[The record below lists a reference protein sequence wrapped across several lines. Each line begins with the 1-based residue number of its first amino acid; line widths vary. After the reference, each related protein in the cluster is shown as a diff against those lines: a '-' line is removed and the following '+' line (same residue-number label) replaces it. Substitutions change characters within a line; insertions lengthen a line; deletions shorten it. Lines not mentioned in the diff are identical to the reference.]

1 MALNTDRFINNQPS
15 TGGQNSDFSYSYKP
29 PTMAYANTTA
39 WMDPNWQYERSPATT
54 TRSYTG
60 EGNTF
65 SQVMPSNIGRMDSN
79 TGRRIEAPTG
89 FGGSWTDAYGN
100 IVADLEGR
108 LKKGSL
114 RRTGS
119 DFSQEQNMLSG
130 LLSDPSKIQQTA
142 GYQFDVDQGNQ
153 AINRSAAARGSLNSG
168 GVLAELAK
176 YGQGM
181 ASREYGNQ
189 VNRLSSLIGQK
200 QQFGASS
207 GYYDE
212 LNPQR
217 TGGGGGSS
225 QRAVAAPRPQNDPYA
240 DQANRENAFF
250 SNQLEQGDR
259 QRAEFAAKD
268 QAYRDAGYR

>member
-1 MALNTDRFINNQPS
+1 MADEDSWKYVSASGVPYAGWKGVEGLDTSKLSIRS
-15 TGGQNSDFSYSYKP
+15 TAPLYSEF
-29 PTMAYANTTA
+29 TL
-39 WMDPNWQYERSPATT
+39 S
-54 TRSYTG
+54 G
-60 EGNTF
+60 
-65 SQVMPSNIGRMDSN
+65 
-79 TGRRIEAPTG
+79 APTG
-89 FGGSWTDAYGN
+89 SIKRQGYDNQLYSGPGGNFSRKMDKGQGIGGWQMEGSN
-100 IVADLEGR
+100 RIINDLGGY

-114 RRTGS
+114 QQTGS

-200 QQFGASS
+200 QQFGMGS

-212 LNPQR
+212 LNP
-217 TGGGGGSS
+217 
-225 QRAVAAPRPQNDPYA
+225 
-240 DQANRENAFF
+240 
-250 SNQLEQGDR
+250 
-259 QRAEFAAKD
+259 K
-268 QAYRDAGYR
+268 